1 MGLRGLH
8 AFPANQRAPEPD
20 VAAWERPGLTRWQ
33 RVKAFLEGLTISSG
47 TETGKPLL
55 LRPFQTSF
63 VRDVYR
69 VAGRRRPVRT
79 AILSMARKNG
89 KTQLAAGL
97 ALAHLSGPE
106 AESRGEVYSCANDRF
121 QASKI
126 FSEMVAIIGGH
137 AWLTRRTAIMW
148 HTKSIQ
154 DLYNGSLYMALSRE
168 AKTKMGLSPS
178 MVIYDELGQAPDD
191 HLYRAMDSAMGA
203 RRDPLMMIISTQAA
217 DDNAPLSR
225 LIDYGLQVNSGE
237 HKDPSFHLTLFAADE
252 QDDPWSPAT
261 WLKANPALGDFRS
274 LEDVE
279 RQARQAQKMPA
290 QENAF
295 RNLILNQRVDSHARF
310 IEKSVWQACG
320 RKAEIPLGAKCYAA
334 LDLGATRD
342 MSALVLIHEDA
353 DDDFHVMP
361 FYWLA
366 GKMEDRAAEDRVPY
380 DAWER
385 QGLLTAIGK
394 TTDPK
399 VIAHAIAELNGKYRI
414 MTLAFDRWRIGD
426 LQRELDAIGCTV
438 TLVPHGQGFKDMT
451 PAVDVLER
459 LVVQRRIRHG
469 NHPVLTMN
477 AANAV
482 VTRDPA
488 GGRKLDKAKSSG
500 RIDGLVALA
509 MAFSIALVKGQRAVD
524 VDAMIG

>member
-1 MGLRGLH
+1 MAFRGRS
-8 AFPANQRAPEPD
+8 A
-20 VAAWERPGLTRWQ
+20 VAGIRRTTELERQPWERAGLSRWQ
-33 RVKAFLEGLTISSG
+33 RVKAFLEDLTISSG
-47 TETGKPLL
+47 TEAGKRLL
-55 LRPFQTSF
+55 LRPFQMGF
-63 VRDVYR
+63 VQDVYR
-69 VAGRRRPVRT
+69 DAGGRRPVRT

-137 AWLTRRTAIMW
+137 SWLTQRTEIMW
-148 HTKSIQ
+148 HTKAIQ
-154 DLYNGSLYMALSRE
+154 DLHNGSLYMALSRE

-191 HLYRAMDSAMGA
+191 LLYRAMDSAMGA
-203 RRDPLMMIISTQAA
+203 RRDPLMMVISTQAA

-225 LIDYGLQVNSGE
+225 LIDYGKLVKSGE
-237 HKDPSFHLTLFAADE
+237 HKDASFHLTLFAADE
-252 QDDPWSPAT
+252 IDDPWKEAT
-261 WLKANPALGDFRS
+261 WIKANPALGDFRS

-279 RQARQAQKMPA
+279 RQARQAQRMPA

-320 RKAEIPLGAKCYAA
+320 RKAEIPHGAKCYAA

-342 MSALVLIHEDA
+342 MSALVLIYEDQN
-353 DDDFHVMP
+353 DDFHVMP
-361 FYWLA
+361 FYWLP
-366 GKMEDRAAEDRVPY
+366 GKPDERAAEDRVPY
-380 DAWER
+380 DAWVR
-385 QGLLTAIGK
+385 QKLVTSIGK

-399 VIAHAIAELNGKYRI
+399 VIAHKIAELNGKYRI

-438 TLVPHGQGFKDMT
+438 ALVPHGQGFKDMT

-469 NHPVLTMN
+469 NHPVLNMN

-488 GGRKLDKAKSSG
+488 GGRKLDKAKSNG

-509 MAFSIALVKGQRAVD
+509 MAFSIALVKGTRAVD